1 MPLSNP
7 ATIPTPSPA
16 SSVSTITSVTAAIV
30 STLILAANPS
40 RKDAKIH
47 NNSTSRL
54 YLSFGASASVAAF
67 SVLLEAGGFYEMA
80 IVYTGAISG
89 IWLAANGSALVTEL
103 T

>member
-7 ATIPTPSPA
+7 VSVTIPSSA
-16 SSVSTITSVTAAIV
+16 SATSTLTTVASAVT
-30 STLILAANPS
+30 STLILASNTS

-54 YLSFGASASVAAF
+54 YLSFGATASVAAF

-80 IVYTGAISG
+80 IAYTGAISG
-89 IWLAANGSALVTEL
+89 IWITANGNALVTEL

>member
-7 ATIPTPSPA
+7 TSAAPVSSA
-16 SSVSTITSVTAAIV
+16 STTSTITSVMAAPA
-30 STLILAANPS
+30 STLILAANAN

-47 NNSTSRL
+47 NNSTARL
-54 YLSFGASASVAAF
+54 YLAFGSTASTSSF

-80 IVYTGAISG
+80 IAYTGAMSG
-89 IWLAANGSALVTEL
+89 IWTAANGNALVTEL